1 MRRSLIVVLALAI
14 QVAVPSW
21 AAADHRS
28 AETVDTAGMCDDP
41 PCTRAELQR
50 YEKRIIKRLQR
61 ANMLSAEARF
71 RGDKASAERLHRV
84 FQRNFDRRLQVTKA
98 IAEAPPD

>member
-1 MRRSLIVVLALAI
+1 MRRSLVVLLTLAV
-14 QVAVPSW
+14 QVAAPSW
-21 AAADHRS
+21 AATDRRS
-28 AETVDTAGMCDDP
+28 AETVDTRGMCDDP

-50 YEKRIIKRLQR
+50 YEKRIIRRLQR
-61 ANMLSAEARF
+61 ANSLSAEARF

-84 FQRNFDRRLQVTKA
+84 FQRNFDRRLAVTKA